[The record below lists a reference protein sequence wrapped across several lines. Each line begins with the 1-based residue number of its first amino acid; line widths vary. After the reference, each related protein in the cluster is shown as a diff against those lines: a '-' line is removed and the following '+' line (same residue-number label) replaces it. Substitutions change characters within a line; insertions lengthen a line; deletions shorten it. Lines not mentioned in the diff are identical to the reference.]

1 LFDCPIWLIY
11 NFAMKKIGWF
21 FFITTVGLAGYFL
34 YFYRFKYVPE
44 INRLQ
49 VLIEENRVLRDSLLK
64 VLPVSK
70 IEVRRTEKAF
80 NLPYEVK
87 YKIEDFFVKNSQS
100 LTDNAKRRLEEISR
114 SILAIPYDT
123 VEVILFPGG
132 QLQINRA
139 LTIKKEL
146 ISQGLAEEK
155 VFARVTRSGEKGII
169 IIKVK

>member
-1 LFDCPIWLIY
+1 
-11 NFAMKKIGWF
+11 
-21 FFITTVGLAGYFL
+21 
-34 YFYRFKYVPE
+34 
-44 INRLQ
+44 
-49 VLIEENRVLRDSLLK
+49 
-64 VLPVSK
+64 VSK